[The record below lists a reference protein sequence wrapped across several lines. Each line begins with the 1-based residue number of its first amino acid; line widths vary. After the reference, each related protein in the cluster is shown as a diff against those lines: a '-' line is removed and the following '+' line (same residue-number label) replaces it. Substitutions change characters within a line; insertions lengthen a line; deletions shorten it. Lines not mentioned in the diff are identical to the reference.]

1 MRKKG
6 KGQALIVALIAA
18 AAAIV
23 LYSLIFKLFRWQH
36 YLIAAAVALLVGRV
50 AFIMAQGLDTT
61 REAPAQQPIPK
72 TGDSAVDS
80 LVEKGQEML
89 AQIRRENDLIP
100 DARLSERMAQLD
112 DVADRIFRTVAEKPQ
127 KAPQIRR
134 FMDYYLPTTLK
145 MLAGYRK
152 MDERQLSGGEAE
164 KTRAQIQEAM
174 DMVVGAFEKQ
184 LNTLYQDD
192 MMDISTDIDVL
203 ETLLRQDG
211 LVEVENPSEYML
223 SGKPEGAS
231 GSVVACSMEGTRPI
245 LLEVQ
250 ALVCHSNFGIPR
262 RTAAGTDFNRVN
274 LLMAVLEKRLGLKLG
289 DCDAYVNIAGGIK
302 MNEPAIDLGIVLAL
316 ISSYKDKPIDEKTI
330 CFGEV
335 GLSGEVRAVNM
346 AEQRVQEAK
355 KLGFEVCILPEVCR
369 KSMTEVKGI
378 RLVGVSN
385 LLDAMNY
392 LK

>member
-6 KGQALIVALIAA
+6 KGQALVVALIAA

-211 LVEVENPSEYML
+211 LVD
-223 SGKPEGAS
+223 SGLREDKRE
-231 GSVVACSMEGTRPI
+231 
-245 LLEVQ
+245 
-250 ALVCHSNFGIPR
+250 
-262 RTAAGTDFNRVN
+262 
-274 LLMAVLEKRLGLKLG
+274 EK
-289 DCDAYVNIAGGIK
+289 
-302 MNEPAIDLGIVLAL
+302 
-316 ISSYKDKPIDEKTI
+316 
-330 CFGEV
+330 
-335 GLSGEVRAVNM
+335 
-346 AEQRVQEAK
+346 
-355 KLGFEVCILPEVCR
+355 
-369 KSMTEVKGI
+369 
-378 RLVGVSN
+378 
-385 LLDAMNY
+385 
-392 LK
+392 

>member
-100 DARLSERMAQLD
+100 DAHLSERMAQLD

-211 LVEVENPSEYML
+211 LVG
-223 SGKPEGAS
+223 SGLREDKRE
-231 GSVVACSMEGTRPI
+231 
-245 LLEVQ
+245 
-250 ALVCHSNFGIPR
+250 
-262 RTAAGTDFNRVN
+262 
-274 LLMAVLEKRLGLKLG
+274 EK
-289 DCDAYVNIAGGIK
+289 
-302 MNEPAIDLGIVLAL
+302 
-316 ISSYKDKPIDEKTI
+316 
-330 CFGEV
+330 
-335 GLSGEVRAVNM
+335 
-346 AEQRVQEAK
+346 
-355 KLGFEVCILPEVCR
+355 
-369 KSMTEVKGI
+369 
-378 RLVGVSN
+378 
-385 LLDAMNY
+385 
-392 LK
+392 

>member
-6 KGQALIVALIAA
+6 KGQALVVALIAA

-152 MDERQLSGGEAE
+152 MDEHQLSGGEAE

-211 LVEVENPSEYML
+211 LVG
-223 SGKPEGAS
+223 SGLREDKRE
-231 GSVVACSMEGTRPI
+231 
-245 LLEVQ
+245 
-250 ALVCHSNFGIPR
+250 
-262 RTAAGTDFNRVN
+262 
-274 LLMAVLEKRLGLKLG
+274 EK
-289 DCDAYVNIAGGIK
+289 
-302 MNEPAIDLGIVLAL
+302 
-316 ISSYKDKPIDEKTI
+316 
-330 CFGEV
+330 
-335 GLSGEVRAVNM
+335 
-346 AEQRVQEAK
+346 
-355 KLGFEVCILPEVCR
+355 
-369 KSMTEVKGI
+369 
-378 RLVGVSN
+378 
-385 LLDAMNY
+385 
-392 LK
+392 

>member
-211 LVEVENPSEYML
+211 LMG
-223 SGKPEGAS
+223 SGLREDKRE
-231 GSVVACSMEGTRPI
+231 
-245 LLEVQ
+245 
-250 ALVCHSNFGIPR
+250 
-262 RTAAGTDFNRVN
+262 
-274 LLMAVLEKRLGLKLG
+274 EK
-289 DCDAYVNIAGGIK
+289 
-302 MNEPAIDLGIVLAL
+302 
-316 ISSYKDKPIDEKTI
+316 
-330 CFGEV
+330 
-335 GLSGEVRAVNM
+335 
-346 AEQRVQEAK
+346 
-355 KLGFEVCILPEVCR
+355 
-369 KSMTEVKGI
+369 
-378 RLVGVSN
+378 
-385 LLDAMNY
+385 
-392 LK
+392 

>member
-6 KGQALIVALIAA
+6 KGQALVVALIAA

-36 YLIAAAVALLVGRV
+36 YLIAAAVALLVGRA

-100 DARLSERMAQLD
+100 DAHLSERMAQLD

-211 LVEVENPSEYML
+211 LVG
-223 SGKPEGAS
+223 SGLREDKRE
-231 GSVVACSMEGTRPI
+231 
-245 LLEVQ
+245 
-250 ALVCHSNFGIPR
+250 
-262 RTAAGTDFNRVN
+262 
-274 LLMAVLEKRLGLKLG
+274 EK
-289 DCDAYVNIAGGIK
+289 
-302 MNEPAIDLGIVLAL
+302 
-316 ISSYKDKPIDEKTI
+316 
-330 CFGEV
+330 
-335 GLSGEVRAVNM
+335 
-346 AEQRVQEAK
+346 
-355 KLGFEVCILPEVCR
+355 
-369 KSMTEVKGI
+369 
-378 RLVGVSN
+378 
-385 LLDAMNY
+385 
-392 LK
+392 

>member
-6 KGQALIVALIAA
+6 KGQALVVALIAA

-61 REAPAQQPIPK
+61 KEAPAQQPIPK

-100 DARLSERMAQLD
+100 DAHLSERMAQLD

-211 LVEVENPSEYML
+211 LVG
-223 SGKPEGAS
+223 SGLREDKRE
-231 GSVVACSMEGTRPI
+231 
-245 LLEVQ
+245 
-250 ALVCHSNFGIPR
+250 
-262 RTAAGTDFNRVN
+262 
-274 LLMAVLEKRLGLKLG
+274 EK
-289 DCDAYVNIAGGIK
+289 
-302 MNEPAIDLGIVLAL
+302 
-316 ISSYKDKPIDEKTI
+316 
-330 CFGEV
+330 
-335 GLSGEVRAVNM
+335 
-346 AEQRVQEAK
+346 
-355 KLGFEVCILPEVCR
+355 
-369 KSMTEVKGI
+369 
-378 RLVGVSN
+378 
-385 LLDAMNY
+385 
-392 LK
+392 

>member
-6 KGQALIVALIAA
+6 KGQALIVVLIAA

-211 LVEVENPSEYML
+211 LMG
-223 SGKPEGAS
+223 SGLREDKRE
-231 GSVVACSMEGTRPI
+231 
-245 LLEVQ
+245 
-250 ALVCHSNFGIPR
+250 
-262 RTAAGTDFNRVN
+262 
-274 LLMAVLEKRLGLKLG
+274 EK
-289 DCDAYVNIAGGIK
+289 
-302 MNEPAIDLGIVLAL
+302 
-316 ISSYKDKPIDEKTI
+316 
-330 CFGEV
+330 
-335 GLSGEVRAVNM
+335 
-346 AEQRVQEAK
+346 
-355 KLGFEVCILPEVCR
+355 
-369 KSMTEVKGI
+369 
-378 RLVGVSN
+378 
-385 LLDAMNY
+385 
-392 LK
+392 

>member
-211 LVEVENPSEYML
+211 LVD
-223 SGKPEGAS
+223 SGLREDKRE
-231 GSVVACSMEGTRPI
+231 
-245 LLEVQ
+245 
-250 ALVCHSNFGIPR
+250 
-262 RTAAGTDFNRVN
+262 
-274 LLMAVLEKRLGLKLG
+274 EK
-289 DCDAYVNIAGGIK
+289 
-302 MNEPAIDLGIVLAL
+302 
-316 ISSYKDKPIDEKTI
+316 
-330 CFGEV
+330 
-335 GLSGEVRAVNM
+335 
-346 AEQRVQEAK
+346 
-355 KLGFEVCILPEVCR
+355 
-369 KSMTEVKGI
+369 
-378 RLVGVSN
+378 
-385 LLDAMNY
+385 
-392 LK
+392 